1 MAHPN
6 AAAAGVQPAQA
17 GSGQAARAPPSGGSH
32 SVSLT
37 EIIRSNIVLT
47 YMFRVPFGGGLQ
59 AWVRLGRA

>member
-17 GSGQAARAPPSGGSH
+17 GSGQAARAPPSGSH

-37 EIIRSNIVLT
+37 VIIRSNIVLT